1 MKTLKDVA
9 KVYLGEVLR
18 TINPG
23 VPYNSYKQGSSRAY
37 DTGNLFNRIAGS
49 NQINNIGKLGKDK
62 KSFTLNI
69 DIAPNGAVYGQY
81 VHNGTYKMRKRPFAQ
96 IAAESP
102 AVKQAID
109 DYMNGVV
116 EAEVQIQFDMLDKRF
131 SQAGFT
137 VS

>member
-1 MKTLKDVA
+1 LQ
-9 KVYLGEVLR
+9 
-18 TINPG
+18 
-23 VPYNSYKQGSSRAY
+23 VP
-37 DTGNLFNRIAGS
+37 I
-49 NQINNIGKLGKDK
+49 QINNIGKLGKDK

-116 EAEVQIQFDMLDKRF
+116 EAEVQIEFDMLDKRF